1 MKDNDKLGI
10 SYKQLNEIIKALYK
24 DSYHFDLESKSDS
37 VEITSSLSQYIEYS
51 QGDTVTTTLTF
62 ERSRV

>member
-10 SYKQLNEIIKALYK
+10 SYKQLNEIIKTLYK